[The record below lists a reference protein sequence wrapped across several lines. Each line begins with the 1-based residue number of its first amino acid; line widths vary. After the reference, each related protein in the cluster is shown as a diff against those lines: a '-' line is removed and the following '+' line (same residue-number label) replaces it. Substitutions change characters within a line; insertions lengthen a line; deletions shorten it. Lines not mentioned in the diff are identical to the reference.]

1 MAHSKN
7 YNSFSIR
14 NRIFFGFLLICIL
27 SMVGST
33 LISYMIL
40 RQSAL
45 TQNKIEIQQTAEVLT
60 ASLDYAV
67 SRETV
72 TPQNIK
78 KVLDNK
84 IKEIADIN
92 KHDIIVYDLEGQFL
106 LSNKN
111 NSLIKEKKIPNEL
124 LKKIISSDSRID
136 IQTYD
141 STIKNQVTSSYLVL
155 KNNIFEPIGIVYY
168 PSYHSDISYSDLIDK
183 YIYNIFVINLLLVLT
198 SIILS
203 WFISR
208 RVTRNLTKIS
218 EFLSKIN
225 LFNKELKPIRYNRND
240 ELSIL
245 VKSYNSMIYQI
256 DAQKERL
263 THIEKETAWREMAK
277 QVAHEVKNPLTPMK
291 LLMQSFERRFD
302 ANAPDVEQK
311 VKELS
316 DSMITQIDIISKVAT
331 AFSEFAKLP
340 KKEDHPLNLNEEI
353 KNIITIF
360 DNKNI
365 FFHSN
370 RANIIFPL
378 DKSYFT
384 RILNNLITNAIQ
396 AESENRKLII
406 NIDLEE
412 RYNLVRITIE
422 DNGEGMS
429 EDKMAKIFEPNF
441 TSKSSGMGL
450 GLTMVKKMIEEYK
463 GSINVESTLD
473 KGTKFT
479 ITIPKNI

>member
-1 MAHSKN
+1 MLQKN
-7 YNSFSIR
+7 YRGFSIR

-27 SMVGST
+27 SIVGST
-33 LISYMIL
+33 FISYMML
-40 RQSAL
+40 RQSAI
-45 TQNKIEIQQTAEVLT
+45 TQNKIKVQQTAEVLT
-60 ASLDYAV
+60 ASLDYAI

-72 TPQNIK
+72 TPKNIK
-78 KVLDNK
+78 KVLNNK

-92 KHDIIVYDLEGQFL
+92 KHDIIIYDLEGQFL

-111 NSLIKEKKIPNEL
+111 SSLIKEKKIPNEL
-124 LKKIISSDSRID
+124 LKKIISSDARMD
-136 IQTYD
+136 IQTHD
-141 STIKNQVTSSYLVL
+141 STTNNKVTSSYLVL

-183 YIYNIFVINLLLVLT
+183 YIYNIFIINLLLILT

-311 VKELS
+311 VKKLS

-340 KKEDHPLNLNEEI
+340 EKEDHPLNLNEEI

-360 DNKNI
+360 NNKNI

-370 RANIIFPL
+370 QANIIFPL

-412 RYNLVRITIE
+412 RYNLIRITIE

-429 EDKMAKIFEPNF
+429 EDKMTKIFEPNF

-463 GSINVESTLD
+463 GSINVESVLD
-473 KGTKFT
+473 KGTKFI

>member
-1 MAHSKN
+1 MPQKN
-7 YNSFSIR
+7 YRGFSIR

-27 SMVGST
+27 SIVGST
-33 LISYMIL
+33 FISYMML
-40 RQSAL
+40 RQSAI
-45 TQNKIEIQQTAEVLT
+45 TQNKIKVQQTAEVLT
-60 ASLDYAV
+60 ASLDYAI

-72 TPQNIK
+72 TPKNIK
-78 KVLDNK
+78 KVLNNK

-92 KHDIIVYDLEGQFL
+92 KHDIIIYDLEGQFL

-111 NSLIKEKKIPNEL
+111 SSLIKEKKIPNEL
-124 LKKIISSDSRID
+124 LKKIISSDARMD
-136 IQTYD
+136 IQNHD
-141 STIKNQVTSSYLVL
+141 STTNNKVTSSYLVL

-183 YIYNIFVINLLLVLT
+183 YIYNIFIINLLLILT

-208 RVTRNLTKIS
+208 RVTRSLTKIS

-340 KKEDHPLNLNEEI
+340 EKEDHPLNLNEEI

-360 DNKNI
+360 NNKNI

-370 RANIIFPL
+370 QTNIIFPL

-412 RYNLVRITIE
+412 RYNLIRITIE

-429 EDKMAKIFEPNF
+429 EDKMTKIFEPNF

-463 GSINVESTLD
+463 GSINVESVLD
-473 KGTKFT
+473 KGTKFI

>member
-1 MAHSKN
+1 
-7 YNSFSIR
+7 
-14 NRIFFGFLLICIL
+14 
-27 SMVGST
+27 
-33 LISYMIL
+33 
-40 RQSAL
+40 
-45 TQNKIEIQQTAEVLT
+45 
-60 ASLDYAV
+60 
-67 SRETV
+67 
-72 TPQNIK
+72 
-78 KVLDNK
+78 
-84 IKEIADIN
+84 
-92 KHDIIVYDLEGQFL
+92 
-106 LSNKN
+106 
-111 NSLIKEKKIPNEL
+111 
-124 LKKIISSDSRID
+124 
-136 IQTYD
+136 
-141 STIKNQVTSSYLVL
+141 
-155 KNNIFEPIGIVYY
+155 
-168 PSYHSDISYSDLIDK
+168 
-183 YIYNIFVINLLLVLT
+183 
-198 SIILS
+198 
-203 WFISR
+203 
-208 RVTRNLTKIS
+208 
-218 EFLSKIN
+218 
-225 LFNKELKPIRYNRND
+225 
-240 ELSIL
+240 
-245 VKSYNSMIYQI
+245 MIYQI

-340 KKEDHPLNLNEEI
+340 EKEDHPLNLNEEI

-360 DNKNI
+360 NNKNI

-370 RANIIFPL
+370 QANIIFPL

-412 RYNLVRITIE
+412 RYNLIRITIE

-429 EDKMAKIFEPNF
+429 EDKMTKIFEPNF

-463 GSINVESTLD
+463 GSINVESVLD
-473 KGTKFT
+473 KGTKFI

>member
-1 MAHSKN
+1 MSQKS
-7 YNSFSIR
+7 YSGFSIR

-27 SMVGST
+27 SIVGST
-33 LISYMIL
+33 FISYMIL

-78 KVLDNK
+78 TVLDNK
-84 IKEIADIN
+84 VKEIADIN
-92 KHDIIVYDLEGQFL
+92 KHDIIIYDLEGNFL

-111 NSLIKEKKIPNEL
+111 SSLVKDKRIPNQL
-124 LKKIISSDSRID
+124 LKKIISSDARID

-141 STIKNQVTSSYLVL
+141 DTLNNQVTSSYLVL

-168 PSYHSDISYSDLIDK
+168 PSYHSNISYYDLIDK
-183 YIYNIFVINLLLVLT
+183 YIYNIFIINILLVLT

-208 RVTRNLTKIS
+208 RVTRSLTKIS

-245 VKSYNSMIYQI
+245 VKSYNSMIFQI

-263 THIEKETAWREMAK
+263 THIEKESAWREMAK

-302 ANAPDVEQK
+302 ANAPDIEQK

-316 DSMITQIDIISKVAT
+316 NSMITQIDIISKVAT

-340 KKEDHPLNLNEEI
+340 EKEDQLLNLNEEI

-360 DNKNI
+360 DSKNI

-370 RANIIFPL
+370 RPNIIFSL

-396 AESENRKLII
+396 AESEKRKLII

-412 RYNLVRITIE
+412 RYNYIKFTVE

-429 EDKMAKIFEPNF
+429 EEKMGKIFEPNF

-463 GSINVESTLD
+463 GNIKVESTLD